1 MMSRPRQTRRPVP
14 LFLLVGAAALASLAG
29 ATAPVRAQAFVAPA
43 APGAGYYYPGPSYGY
58 PPPYPYAY
66 NPVPPYYPPPG
77 AYPPAASAPPAP
89 VGATPLPGFAAAAT
103 VPPAPGSPA
112 ATAVAPGF
120 GYTNRPA
127 FINASGQTCR
137 EYKAT
142 DLRSGRPVDVYGTA
156 CRQPDG
162 QWRVIN

>member
-1 MMSRPRQTRRPVP
+1 MMSRPRQTRRYVP
-14 LFLLVGAAALASLAG
+14 LFLAGAAALAAV
-29 ATAPVRAQAFVAPA
+29 TAPIPVRAQAFVAPG

-66 NPVPPYYPPPG
+66 NPTPPYYAPPV
-77 AYPPAASAPPAP
+77 AYPPAASASPAP
-89 VGATPLPGFAAAAT
+89 VRATPLPAPAT
-103 VPPAPGSPA
+103 ADTAPPAPGSA
-112 ATAVAPGF
+112 AAAAVVPGF

-142 DLRSGRPVDVYGTA
+142 DLRSGRPVEVYGTA